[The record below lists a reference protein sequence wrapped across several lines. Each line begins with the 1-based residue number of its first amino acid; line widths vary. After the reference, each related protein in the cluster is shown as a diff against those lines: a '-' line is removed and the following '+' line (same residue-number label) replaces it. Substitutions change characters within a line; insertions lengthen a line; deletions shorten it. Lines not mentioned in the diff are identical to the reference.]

1 VTTTTQSAFPQAQ
14 DVDGS
19 WDWDKI
25 HAPRPLTPLAGDS
38 VVMSMSEGFTIAQ
51 HDFGSTLALKCRMF
65 GNYLYASFVPDPA
78 FTPKTT
84 DIDEY
89 SRDLARIAAG
99 IGERWVNEWE
109 PSLLPILERA
119 RNADFA
125 SMTDEQLQA
134 ALEEHLKNQVY
145 FWTIHGWINLS
156 LVPATALM
164 EFYKDE
170 IKPEDPNEGWQL
182 TQGYRTKSVDASTGL
197 WRLSRMVKASP
208 ELARIFE
215 EVEPRAMLTALE
227 QSPAGQTFLTE
238 LRSYLEEFGW
248 RSDGIYEIAE
258 ATWREEPAIPLNTIQ
273 GY

>member
-1 VTTTTQSAFPQAQ
+1 
-14 DVDGS
+14 
-19 WDWDKI
+19 
-25 HAPRPLTPLAGDS
+25 
-38 VVMSMSEGFTIAQ
+38 MSMSEGFTIAQ
-51 HDFGSTLALKCRMF
+51 HEFGSTLALKCRMF

-99 IGERWVNEWE
+99 IGERWVHEWE

-119 RNADFA
+119 RTADYA
-125 SMTDEQLQA
+125 SMTDQQLQE

-170 IKPEDPNEGWQL
+170 IKPQDPNEGWQL
-182 TQGYRTKSVDASTGL
+182 TQGYRTKSVDASNGL
-197 WRLSRMVKASP
+197 WRLSRIVKASP
-208 ELARIFE
+208 ALRRIFE
-215 EVEPRAMLTALE
+215 EVEPGAMLAALE
-227 QSPAGQTFLTE
+227 GSSEGKAFLKE
-238 LRSYLEEFGW
+238 LRSYLG
-248 RSDGIYEIAE
+248 RVRLA
-258 ATWREEPAIPLNTIQ
+258 Q
-273 GY
+273 